1 MSYSDNYDKDGEPKS
16 IIKPIP
22 ESPLP
27 RQSHREI
34 TDNFART
41 IYKANAADELFE
53 RLRDEGMS
61 YAKARAKI
69 EEFLRLTP

>member
-1 MSYSDNYDKDGEPKS
+1 MSYCNDYDKDGEPKS
-16 IIKPIP
+16 ILKPIP

-34 TDNFART
+34 TDNFSRT
-41 IYKANAADELFE
+41 IYNLNAADELFE

-61 YAKARAKI
+61 YAEARAKI
-69 EEFLRLTP
+69 EEFLRA